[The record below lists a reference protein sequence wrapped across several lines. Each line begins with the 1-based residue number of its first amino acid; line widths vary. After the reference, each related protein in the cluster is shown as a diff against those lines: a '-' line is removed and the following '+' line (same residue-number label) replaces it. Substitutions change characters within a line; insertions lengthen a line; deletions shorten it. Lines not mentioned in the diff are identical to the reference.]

1 MSCLSVSP
9 PLHANLGSLISFD
22 ALGFPRLEFKRSR
35 FCSLFIYLLYA
46 HGCTVLSIISIT
58 E

>member
-35 FCSLFIYLLYA
+35 FCSLVENMVLRGFRCLY
-46 HGCTVLSIISIT
+46 TPKPL
-58 E
+58 